1 MPTKKN
7 PATNDKAP
15 EKSAEEDSFYLV
27 AVGASAGGLEA
38 LREFLL
44 HYPTDLTNTSIIIA
58 QHLDPSH
65 KSMMAHLLSSET
77 NMQVIEAVDGAELKP
92 NMVYIAP
99 PNSDITVAKNKIQ
112 LTSPHNQTSSKPS
125 VDILFTSAAVAFKN
139 RAIAIVLSGTIDDGS
154 EGIIAISKA
163 GGYVLAQS
171 AATAKFNNMP
181 HAAIETKLVD
191 EVLAP
196 KDMGQAIA
204 RYIKHPNEVV
214 SEAHKELTNS
224 PAWNSIFKLLL
235 KTKGVDFSHYKTPTI
250 NRRLGKRLSFLQ
262 INTPEAYYDYLVE
275 NPRELEE
282 LYSIFLIKVTNFFR
296 DKEAFEALEH
306 NLKNIISE
314 KNEGDT
320 IRIWIVACASGEEAY
335 SIAMLVCE
343 ILKEKIT
350 DYNIQI
356 FATDVDEKVIQFAR
370 RAIYTDRIKEEVP
383 PDLLQ
388 KYFIET
394 PKGFEPV
401 KEIRNLV
408 LFSRH
413 DIISNPPFLKLDF
426 ISCRNLLIYFDQ
438 DLQKKIFPV
447 FHYALNMKGILF
459 LGKSETIL
467 SQPEIFEAL
476 DAKNR
481 IFQRKFNSVNSL
493 LRFSSYITT
502 LRPKTPIGKLVSPSP
517 PSIKELVKET
527 LFNSYENAYV
537 VINSQYEVIEINGD
551 VRPYLS
557 LNQGTMN
564 NSIVKLANP
573 DLQMELRSL
582 ISHCIKEHQQVK
594 STVRKFELFGS
605 IHYVRMTARPTIGN
619 FEGEEFYIVIF
630 EKLEKKE
637 IVEEVSQQKS
647 KDNYAQVVLELEQE
661 LLAAKL
667 HLQIYIE
674 ELETA
679 NEELQF
685 SNEELQSLDEESQ
698 STNEELRSTNE
709 ELVTATEELQ
719 ITYTEL
725 NNAYQSLE
733 EKEEKIREN
742 DANLHALLNNTLQ
755 IFVLLDPSYKIVAHN
770 KLAAATFKSIFNKS
784 ISDGASIIDF
794 TPSQKIDLFLR
805 NFKEALAGEIVAG
818 EGSVMDVKGNL
829 LWFQY
834 NYTPI
839 ITDAG
844 LVTSVSMSML
854 DITESKT
861 LAAELQT
868 GKLLS
873 SVFNSTSIGIAVIDE
888 AGFFVDVNQEFC
900 SLYGYERNELIGKE
914 HYLLIAIPD
923 REKAH
928 QLHLDFIG
936 GKVKESGAE
945 TVALKKD
952 GIRFEI
958 YTSSELLLQD
968 DGKRYKVKSVRDITL
983 EKNAIRTIEA
993 GQIKYRAMLDNSMP
1007 AFFLTTPDGDIL
1019 ESNKAARDIFGYS
1032 EDEFLQMGRQGFVE
1046 HDKIFIQSLKEREE
1060 KGFAT
1065 GLVYCIKKNGE
1076 RITCEFSSV
1085 TFNDINSEKRNS
1097 TIMMDVSERKKME
1110 KLLDETNQMA
1120 KVGSWEVDVI
1130 NNKVYWSP
1138 VTRQI
1143 HEVGDNFIPEVE
1155 TAINFYKEGKSR
1167 YLIGEAVKDGMEKQL
1182 PWDEEL
1188 QIVTALGNERWV
1200 RVSGKPE
1207 FEGEKLVRL
1216 YGSFQDITDNKLV
1229 ALELERS
1236 RQEYQSL
1243 FEQNPNAVIS
1253 LRLGGNFFKV
1263 NDVAASIAET
1273 TIDALLQQNF
1283 IEYIHPDDTKSVLEN
1298 FESVKS
1304 GTSKTHNTKI
1314 ITAKGNLKHLH
1325 VTSMPIIVD
1334 SEIVGVSSILSDITR
1349 EKASEE
1355 ELLFQSHLINAIK
1368 QAVIVTNLE
1377 GTITYWNDYA
1387 EFLYGWKTEEVM
1399 GRNIIDVTSNDLSKE
1414 DAIAIMETLGRGE
1427 NWTGSFPVKNKGGDL
1442 FTAYINNS
1450 PILDASGKLTGII
1463 GVSWD
1468 ITKELES
1475 QDYIKF
1481 QAGLLDTVK
1490 QAVVASLLDGTI
1502 YYWNH
1507 YAEVLYGWSKEEAI
1521 GKNANMMVSKDPC
1534 YSQLAD
1540 ELMNQFNQGKS
1551 WAGEFTVLNKQGIS
1565 FPVFSVNSPIYN
1577 SNQELTGIIA
1587 VSYDIS
1593 ARVAAAQQKEFERLD
1608 KEALIN
1614 STSDLI
1620 WSVSKDF
1627 KLIAANKAF
1636 VDLMKMYTGKD
1647 IKPGDGLHDPAD
1659 IPVEYIEIW
1668 QKQYSRGLAGES
1680 FTFEFYTPEEAGMKE
1695 AWSETTINPIANN
1708 EEVIGIACH
1717 CRNITDRKLF
1727 QKTLLDINV
1736 KLETAQQ
1743 IAKLGYWERDLKTN
1757 SFFWSE
1763 QTRKILNL
1771 PENITSSSFES
1782 LMEIIHPDDK
1792 QRVLDSATVDNVELS
1807 NSIEYRI
1814 ILNDNTEKNIESIR
1828 SLIKHENGL
1837 PVRIEGTLQDITERK
1852 LIEEAIRE
1860 SEERFRIMFSK
1871 APLGMA
1877 LIDSLNGDVYDANER
1892 FGAITGRT
1900 IDELKKID
1908 WMQITHPDDVQEDL
1922 DNMKL
1927 LNEKKIPGFTL
1938 QKRYIRPDK
1947 SIVWIQMS
1955 IAPVDSKDALHPK
1968 HLCMVEDITER
1979 RAAEQTIQLS
1989 NERFNMVSKATN
2001 DAIWDWDM
2009 VTGNVTRTGTGMEN
2023 MFGYNSDEASA
2034 DNNFWFSK
2042 VHPEDLEKVLSR
2054 REIIFSEVNNTFW
2067 EGDYRFLKANGQ
2079 YAYVNDKGFIIRD
2092 EAGRAVRMIGALQ
2105 DISHRKEAELMLKD
2119 LNEQLEK
2126 RAEQLETSNK
2136 ELESFAYIAS
2146 HDLQEPLR
2154 MVSSFLKL
2162 LEKKYKGQLDDT
2174 ANKYIHFAVDGADR
2188 MKKLILNLL
2197 EYSRVGSSDYVIAD
2211 TDMNEVMDDVL
2222 HTFKSALKELDATVT
2237 VVSSLPVLPNTRK
2250 LQMGQLM
2257 QNLVGNALKYHGDA
2271 KPIITIDVI
2280 ENESEWVFTVKDN
2293 GIGIDQQY
2301 SEKIFIIFQR
2311 LHNQDEYSGTG
2322 VGLSVCKK
2330 IVEKHGGKIWVDSSP
2345 GEGSTFFFTYPKNT
2359 KSFN

>member
-1 MPTKKN
+1 MSTKKT

-15 EKSAEEDSFYLV
+15 EKSAKEDSFYLV

-44 HYPTDLTNTSIIIA
+44 HYPSDLTNTSIIIA
-58 QHLDPSH
+58 QHLDAAN

-77 NMQVIEAVDGAELKP
+77 TMHVIEAVDGVELQT

-112 LTSPHNQTSSKPS
+112 LTSPHNQTGSKPS
-125 VDILFTSAAVAFKN
+125 VDILFTSAAAAFKN

-171 AATAKFNNMP
+171 AATAKFNSMP
-181 HAAIETKLVD
+181 HAAIETELVD

-214 SEAHKELTNS
+214 SAAAKELTDS
-224 PAWNSIFKLLL
+224 PAWKSIFKFIL

-250 NRRLGKRLSFLQ
+250 NRRLSKRLGFLQ
-262 INTPEAYYDYLVE
+262 ITTPQAYYDYLVE
-275 NPRELEE
+275 NPKELDE

-296 DKEAFEALEH
+296 DKEAFEALKQ
-306 NLKNIISE
+306 NLINVVGE
-314 KNEGDT
+314 KKEGDT
-320 IRIWIVACASGEEAY
+320 IRIWIVACATGEEAY

-350 DYNIQI
+350 NYNVQI

-413 DIISNPPFLKLDF
+413 DVISNPPFLKLDL

-447 FHYALNMKGILF
+447 FHYALNTKGILF

-467 SQPEIFEAL
+467 SQPDIFEAL

-481 IFQRKFNSVNSL
+481 IFQRKLNSVNSS
-493 LRFSSYITT
+493 LRFSSYIAA
-502 LRPKTPIGKLVSPSP
+502 LRPRKPVGKIVSSSP
-517 PSIKELVKET
+517 QSIKELVKET
-527 LFNSYENAYV
+527 LFNSYEHAYV
-537 VINSQYEVIEINGD
+537 VINSQYEVVEINGD
-551 VRPYLS
+551 VRLYLS

-564 NSIVKLANP
+564 NSIIKLANP
-573 DLQMELRSL
+573 DLQLELRSL
-582 ISHCIKEHQQVK
+582 ISHCIKEQQQVK
-594 STVRKFELFGS
+594 STVRKFELFDS

-637 IVEEVSQQKS
+637 IDEEVSQQKS

-661 LLAAKL
+661 LVAAKL

-674 ELETA
+674 DIETA
-679 NEELQF
+679 NEELQ
-685 SNEELQSLDEESQ
+685 STNEELQSLNEESQ
-698 STNEELRSTNE
+698 STNEELQSNFE
-709 ELVTATEELQ
+709 ELETATEELQ
-719 ITYTEL
+719 ITYVEL
-725 NNAYQSLE
+725 NNAYHSLE
-733 EKEEKIREN
+733 EKEDTIREN

-755 IFVLLDPSYKIVAHN
+755 IFVLVDPSYKIVAHN
-770 KLAAATFKSIFNKS
+770 KRAAATFKTIFNKS
-784 ISDGASIIDF
+784 ISNGASIIDF
-794 TPSQKIDLFLR
+794 TPPQKIDLFLR
-805 NFKEALAGEIVAG
+805 NFKEALDGEIIAGES
-818 EGSVMDVKGNL
+818 SVIDTDGNL
-829 LWFQY
+829 LWYQY

-844 LVTSVSMSML
+844 LVTGISMSML
-854 DITESKT
+854 DITKSKT
-861 LAAELQT
+861 LGAALQAT

-873 SVFNSTSIGIAVIDE
+873 SVFDATSIGIAIVDE

-900 SLYGYERNELIGKE
+900 SLYGYERSELIGKE

-923 REKAH
+923 REKAQ

-993 GQIKYRAMLDNSMP
+993 SQIKYRAMLDNSMHS
-1007 AFFLTTPDGDIL
+1007 FFLSMPDGAIL
-1019 ESNKAARDIFGYS
+1019 EANKAATEIFGYT
-1032 EDEFLQMGRQGFVE
+1032 EEEFLHMGRQEFVE
-1046 HDKIFIQSLKEREE
+1046 HDINFIQSLKEREE
-1060 KGFAT
+1060 NGFVTA
-1065 GLVYCIKKNGE
+1065 LAYCTKKNGE
-1076 RITCEFSSV
+1076 RITCDFSSV
-1085 TFNDINSEKRNS
+1085 IFYDINGEKRNS
-1097 TIMMDVSERKKME
+1097 TMLIDVTERKKLE
-1110 KLLDETNQMA
+1110 KLLEDTNQMA
-1120 KVGSWEVDVI
+1120 KVGGWEVDVI
-1130 NNKVYWSP
+1130 NNKLYWSP

-1143 HEVGDNFIPEVE
+1143 HEVGFGFIPEVE
-1155 TAINFYKEGKSR
+1155 TAINFYKEGESR
-1167 YLIGEAVKDGMEKQL
+1167 QLIAKAVKDGVEKQL
-1182 PWDEEL
+1182 PWYEEL

-1243 FEQNPNAVIS
+1243 FEQNPNAVIY
-1253 LRLGGNFFKV
+1253 LRLDGNFFKV

-1283 IEYIHPDDTKSVLEN
+1283 IEYLHPDDIEMVIAY
-1298 FESVKS
+1298 FESVKT
-1304 GTSKTHNTKI
+1304 GTPKTYNTKI
-1314 ITAKGNLKHLH
+1314 ITGKGNLKHLH
-1325 VTSMPIIVD
+1325 VTSMPIIVGT
-1334 SEIVGVSSILSDITR
+1334 EIVGVSSILSDITR

-1368 QAVIVTNLE
+1368 QAVIVTTVE
-1377 GTITYWNDYA
+1377 GVITYWNDYA
-1387 EFLYGWKTEEVM
+1387 EVLYGWKKEEVM
-1399 GRNIIDVTSNDLSKE
+1399 GRNIVKVLPGELSKE
-1414 DAIAIMETLGRGE
+1414 AAIAIMENLGRGE
-1427 NWTGSFPVKNKGGDL
+1427 SWTGSFSVKNKAGDS
-1442 FTAYINNS
+1442 FTAYIYDS
-1450 PILDASGKLTGII
+1450 PILDASGNLSGII

-1468 ITKELES
+1468 ITKDLET
-1475 QDYIKF
+1475 QAYIKF
-1481 QAGLLDTVK
+1481 QAGLLDCVE
-1490 QAVVASLLDGTI
+1490 QAVIASDLEGTI

-1507 YAEVLYGWSKEEAI
+1507 YAEVLYGWSKEEAL
-1521 GKNANMMVSKDPC
+1521 GKNASFLLSKDPH
-1534 YSQLAD
+1534 YNQLAI
-1540 ELMNQFNQGKS
+1540 ELMGQFRQGKS
-1551 WAGEFTVLNKQGIS
+1551 WAGEFILQNNRGIS
-1565 FPVFSVNSPIYN
+1565 FPVFCVNSPVYN

-1593 ARVAAAQQKEFERLD
+1593 ARIQAEQQKEFEQLD

-1614 STSDLI
+1614 STRDLI

-1647 IKPGDGLHDPAD
+1647 IKPGDGLHDPED

-1743 IAKLGYWERDLKTN
+1743 IAKLGYWERDIKTN

-1763 QTRKILNL
+1763 QTRKMLNL

-1782 LMEIIHPDDK
+1782 LMEMIHPDDRQK
-1792 QRVLDSATVDNVELS
+1792 ALDFSTINNIEIS
-1807 NSIEYRI
+1807 TSIEYRV
-1814 ILNDNTEKNIESIR
+1814 ILKDNMVKYLQSIR

-1892 FGAITGRT
+1892 FAAIAGRT
-1900 IDELKKID
+1900 IDELKKTD

-1927 LNEKKIPGFTL
+1927 LNEKKISGFTM
-1938 QKRYIRPDK
+1938 QKRYVQPDN

-1955 IAPVDSKDALHPK
+1955 IVPVDTKDALHPK

-1979 RAAEQTIQLS
+1979 RSAGQALQLS

-2001 DAIWDWDM
+2001 DAIWDWDIL
-2009 VTGNVTRTGTGMEN
+2009 TGNVIRTGTGMEN

-2042 VHPEDLEKVLSR
+2042 VHPEDLEQVLSR
-2054 REIIFSEVNNTFW
+2054 REIIFADVNQTFW
-2067 EGDYRFLKANGQ
+2067 EDDYRFLKANGQ

-2092 EAGRAVRMIGALQ
+2092 EAGRAVRIIGALQ

-2119 LNEQLEK
+2119 LNEQLGK

-2154 MVSSFLKL
+2154 MVGSFLKL

-2188 MKKLILNLL
+2188 MKKLILDLL
-2197 EYSRVGSSDYVIAD
+2197 EYSRVGTSDYITAD
-2211 TDMNEVMDDVL
+2211 TDMNEVVNDVL
-2222 HTFKSALKELDATVT
+2222 NTFKNTLKELDATVT
-2237 VVSSLPVLPNTRK
+2237 VASLPVLPNTRK

-2271 KPIITIDVI
+2271 KPLISIDVI
-2280 ENESEWVFTVKDN
+2280 ENESEWLFTVKDN

-2301 SEKIFIIFQR
+2301 SEKVFIIFQR

-2322 VGLSVCKK
+2322 IGLSVCKK
-2330 IVEKHGGKIWVDSSP
+2330 IIEKHGGKIWVDSTP

-2359 KSFN
+2359 KSCN

>member
-1 MPTKKN
+1 MPSNKK
-7 PATNDKAP
+7 PAGIDKSFRKAP
-15 EKSAEEDSFYLV
+15 EEVVFYLV

-38 LREFLL
+38 LKEFLL
-44 HYPTDLTNTSIIIA
+44 HYPSDLTNTSIIIA
-58 QHLDPSH
+58 QHLDPSL

-77 NMQVIEAVDGAELKP
+77 TMQVIEAVDGAALQP
-92 NMVYIAP
+92 NVVYIAP
-99 PNSDITVAKNKIQ
+99 PNSDITVVKNKIQ
-112 LTSPHNQTSSKPS
+112 LAKPFNETGSKPS
-125 VDILFTSAAVAFKN
+125 IDILFTSAAAAFKN
-139 RAIAIVLSGTIDDGS
+139 RAIAVVLSGTIDDGS

-171 AATAKFNNMP
+171 AATAKFDSMP
-181 HAAIETKLVD
+181 NAAIATELVN

-204 RYIKHPNEVV
+204 RYMDHPEGGILVKR
-214 SEAHKELTNS
+214 KELTDS
-224 PAWNSIFKLLL
+224 PAWKNIFKLLL

-250 NRRLGKRLSFLQ
+250 NRRLSKRLSFLQ
-262 INTPEAYYDYLVE
+262 INTPEAYCDYLVE
-275 NPRELEE
+275 NPNELDE
-282 LYSIFLIKVTNFFR
+282 LYSMFLIKVTNFFR

-350 DYNIQI
+350 NYNVQI
-356 FATDVDEKVIQFAR
+356 FATDLDEKVIQFAR

-383 PDLLQ
+383 PDLLK

-394 PKGFEPV
+394 PKGFEAV

-413 DIISNPPFLKLDF
+413 DVISNPPFLKLDL
-426 ISCRNLLIYFDQ
+426 ISCRNLLIYLDQ

-447 FHYALNMKGILF
+447 FHYALNTRGILF
-459 LGKSETIL
+459 LGKSETIV

-493 LRFSSYITT
+493 LRFSTYIAAI
-502 LRPKTPIGKLVSPSP
+502 RPKTAIGKTVSPLLQ
-517 PSIKELVKET
+517 SIKDLVKET
-527 LFNSYENAYV
+527 LFNSYEHAYV

-551 VRPYLS
+551 VRLYLS
-557 LNQGTMN
+557 LNPGTMN

-582 ISHCIKEHQQVK
+582 ISHCINQHQQIK
-594 STVRKFELFGS
+594 SAIRKFELFDHT
-605 IHYVRMTARPTIGN
+605 HYVRMVVRPTIGT

-647 KDNYAQVVLELEQE
+647 KDNYAQAVLELEQE
-661 LLAAKL
+661 LAAAKL

-679 NEELQF
+679 NEELQ
-685 SNEELQSLDEESQ
+685 SANEELQSLNEESQ

-709 ELVTATEELQ
+709 ELETATEELQ

-725 NNAYQSLE
+725 NNACQSLE
-733 EKEEKIREN
+733 EKEKKIQEN

-755 IFVLLDPSYKIVAHN
+755 IFVLVDPSYKIVAHN
-770 KLAAATFKSIFNKS
+770 QRATVTFKSIYNKN

-794 TPSQKIDLFLR
+794 TPPQKIDSFLR
-805 NFKEALAGEIVAG
+805 NFKIALEGEIVTG
-818 EGSVMDVKGNL
+818 ESSMMDVNGNL
-829 LWFQY
+829 LWYQY

-839 ITDAG
+839 NSEAG
-844 LVTSVSMSML
+844 LVTGISISML
-854 DITESKT
+854 DITDSKR
-861 LAAELQT
+861 LSAELQST
-868 GKLLS
+868 GRLLS
-873 SVFNSTSIGIAVIDE
+873 SVFDATSIGIAVVDE
-888 AGFFVDVNQEFC
+888 AGVFVDVNQSFC
-900 SLYGYERNELIGKE
+900 NLYGYERNELIGHE
-914 HYLLIAIPD
+914 HRMLIAID
-923 REKAH
+923 QREQVH
-928 QLHLDFIG
+928 QFHLDFMAER
-936 GKVKESGAE
+936 VTESSRE
-945 TVALKKD
+945 ILALKKD
-952 GIRFEI
+952 GTHFEI
-958 YTSSELLLQD
+958 FASSGLLIQD
-968 DGKRYKVKSVRDITL
+968 DGKRYKVKSVRDITA
-983 EKNAIRTIEA
+983 EKNAIRRIEA
-993 GQIKYRAMLDNSMP
+993 SQIKYRAMLDNSVHS
-1007 AFFLTTPDGDIL
+1007 FFLTTPDGAIL
-1019 ESNKAARDIFGYS
+1019 ESNRAARDIFGYS
-1032 EDEFLQMGRQGFVE
+1032 EDEFLQMSRLIFIE
-1046 HDKIFIQSLKEREE
+1046 HPENFIQSLNDREE

-1085 TFNDINSEKRNS
+1085 TFDDINGEKRNS
-1097 TIMMDVSERKKME
+1097 TMLMDVSERKKLE
-1110 KLLDETNQMA
+1110 KLLEDTNQMA

-1130 NNKVYWSP
+1130 NNKLYWSP

-1143 HEVGDNFIPEVE
+1143 HEVGDDFVPEVK
-1155 TAINFYKEGKSR
+1155 TAINFYKEGESR
-1167 YLIGEAVKDGMEKQL
+1167 GLIGEAVKDGMEKQL
-1182 PWDEEL
+1182 PWDEAL
-1188 QIVTALGNERWV
+1188 QIVTARGNERWV

-1216 YGSFQDITDNKLV
+1216 YGTFQDITDHKLV

-1253 LRLGGNFFKV
+1253 LRLDGNFFKV

-1273 TIDALLQQNF
+1273 SKETLLEQNF
-1283 IEYIHPDDTKSVLEN
+1283 LQYLHPDDAETVIEN
-1298 FESVKS
+1298 FESVKT
-1304 GTSKTHNTKI
+1304 GTPKTYHTKI
-1314 ITAKGNLKHLH
+1314 ITAKGNLKHLS
-1325 VTSMPIIVD
+1325 VTSMPIMVEA
-1334 SEIVGVSSILSDITR
+1334 EIVGVSSILSDITN
-1349 EKASEE
+1349 EKAHEE
-1355 ELLFQSHLINAIK
+1355 ELVFQSHLINAIK
-1368 QAVIVTNLE
+1368 QAVIVTKLE

-1387 EFLYGWKTEEVM
+1387 EVLYGWKRDEVI
-1399 GRNIIDVTSNDLSKE
+1399 GRNIIDVTPNDLSKE
-1414 DAIAIMETLGRGE
+1414 DAIAIMEKLGSGE
-1427 NWTGSFPVKNKGGDL
+1427 NWTGSFPVKNKAGDL
-1442 FTAYINNS
+1442 FTAHINNS

-1468 ITKELES
+1468 ITNELET
-1475 QDYIKF
+1475 QAYIKF
-1481 QAGLLDTVK
+1481 QAGLLDCVE
-1490 QAVVASLLDGTI
+1490 QAVVASSLDGTI

-1507 YAEVLYGWSKEEAI
+1507 YAAVLYGWSKEEAI
-1521 GKNANMMVSKDPC
+1521 GKNASMMVSKDPY

-1540 ELMNQFNQGKS
+1540 ELMNQFNQGKG
-1551 WAGEFTVLNKQGIS
+1551 WAGEFVVQNKAGAN

-1577 SNQELTGIIA
+1577 NDNQLTGTIA

-1593 ARVAAAQQKEFERLD
+1593 VRVEAAQQKEFERLD

-1614 STSDLI
+1614 STNDFI
-1620 WSVSKDF
+1620 WSISKDF

-1636 VDLMKMYTGKD
+1636 AKVVKIYTGKE
-1647 IKPGDGLHDPAD
+1647 IMAGFGLMQPEDYPAED
-1659 IPVEYIEIW
+1659 FYFW
-1668 QKQYSRGLAGES
+1668 KNQYTRGLAGEVFS
-1680 FTFEFYTPEEAGMKE
+1680 FEMNTPDIPGIKE
-1695 AWSETTINPIANN
+1695 SWYETTMNPIANN
-1708 EEVIGIACH
+1708 EEVIGVACYS
-1717 CRNITDRKLF
+1717 RNITERKLSE
-1727 QKTLLDINV
+1727 KRLLDMNT

-1743 IAKLGYWERDLKTN
+1743 IAKLGYWERDFKTN
-1757 SFFWSE
+1757 RFSWSD
-1763 QTRKILNL
+1763 QIRKMLNL
-1771 PENITSSSFES
+1771 PENTTSSSFES
-1782 LMEIIHPDDK
+1782 FMEMIHPEDK
-1792 QRVLDSATVDNVELS
+1792 QRVLDSAVVDNIEKS
-1807 NSIEYRI
+1807 TSIEYRI
-1814 ILNDNTEKNIESIR
+1814 ILNDHTVKNIESIR
-1828 SLIKHENGL
+1828 SLIKLENGL
-1837 PVRIEGTLQDITERK
+1837 PIRIEGTLQDITERK

-1892 FGAITGRT
+1892 FAAITGRT
-1900 IDELKKID
+1900 IDELKKTD

-1927 LNEKKIPGFTL
+1927 LNEKKIPGFTM
-1938 QKRYIRPDK
+1938 QKRYTRPDN

-1955 IAPVDSKDALHPK
+1955 IAPVDTKDALHPK
-1968 HLCMVEDITER
+1968 HLCMVEDITKR
-1979 RAAEQTIQLS
+1979 REAEQALQLS
-1989 NERFNMVSKATN
+1989 NDRFNMVSKATN
-2001 DAIWDWDM
+2001 DAIWDWDIL
-2009 VTGNVTRTGTGMEN
+2009 TGNVTRTGTGMEN

-2042 VHPEDLEKVLSR
+2042 VHSEDLEEVLSR
-2054 REIIFSEVNNTFW
+2054 REIIFTDLNNTFW
-2067 EGDYRFLKANGQ
+2067 EDEYRFLKANGK

-2126 RAEQLETSNK
+2126 RAGQLETSNK
-2136 ELESFAYIAS
+2136 ELESFAYVAS

-2154 MVSSFLKL
+2154 MVGSFLKL

-2174 ANKYIHFAVDGADR
+2174 AEKYIHFAVDGADR
-2188 MKKLILNLL
+2188 MKKLILDLL
-2197 EYSRVGSSDYVIAD
+2197 EYSRVGTSDYVIAD
-2211 TDMNEVMDDVL
+2211 TDMNEVVNDVL
-2222 HTFKSALKELDATVT
+2222 NTFKNTLKELDATVT
-2237 VVSSLPVLPNTRK
+2237 VSSLPVLPNTRK

-2271 KPIITIDVI
+2271 KPIITIDVT
-2280 ENESEWVFTVKDN
+2280 ENESEWEFAVKDN

-2301 SEKIFIIFQR
+2301 SEKVFIIFQR
-2311 LHNQDEYSGTG
+2311 LHNQNEYSGTG

-2330 IVEKHGGKIWVDSSP
+2330 IVEKHGGKIWVDSTP
-2345 GEGSTFFFTYPKNT
+2345 GKGSTFFFTYPKNT
-2359 KSFN
+2359 RAFN